1 MLEKPDIPDELII
14 SRLHEEYDLHVASLT
29 FLPLGADTGTVV
41 YRVVTDDGT
50 PYFLKLRKGFQEIL
64 VTVPLFL
71 RSRGIKE
78 IIAPVQ
84 TTSKQYWAD
93 FSLYKMILYPF
104 VEGKDSFD
112 RELTDDLK
120 RELGAALRRIHELK
134 IPPDLWRTIPQEKF
148 SPQWRD
154 RWEELQR
161 LVDSSIFGDPPAAK
175 LAKFIKSRRN
185 DIRRLIERTEELA
198 SALQAKTLDLVLC
211 HTDIHGAN
219 ILIRSDGQLP
229 VTTEEIYIVDWDNPL
244 LAPKERDLMFVGGGI
259 DNIWQSERDESVFYE
274 GYGNTK
280 IDFAVMAYYRYERII
295 EDLVAYAEQ
304 LLLTD
309 EGGADR
315 APAYE
320 RFKFNFEPGSTI
332 EIANK
337 TYNFEAN
344 IL

>member
-1 MLEKPDIPDELII
+1 MLEKPDIPDERII
-14 SRLHEEYDLHVASLT
+14 SHLQEEYDLRVASLE

-71 RSRGIKE
+71 RSQGIKE
-78 IIAPVQ
+78 IIAPLQ

-93 FSLYKMILYPF
+93 FSPYKMILYPF

-120 RELGAALRRIHELK
+120 RELGAALKRIHELK
-134 IPPDLWRTIPQEKF
+134 IPPDLWNVIPQEKF

-154 RWEELQR
+154 RWKDLQR
-161 LVDSSIFGDPPAAK
+161 LVDDSTFDDPPAAK
-175 LAKFIKSRRN
+175 LAMFIKSRRN
-185 DIRRLIERTEELA
+185 DIRRLIGRTEELA
-198 SALQAKTLDLVLC
+198 AEIQPKTLDLVLC

-219 ILIRSDGQLP
+219 VLITDHDDLH
-229 VTTEEIYIVDWDNPL
+229 IVDWDNPL

-280 IDFAVMAYYRYERII
+280 IDFPVMAYYRYERII

-320 RFKFNFEPGSTI
+320 RFKINFEPGSTI
-332 EIANK
+332 EIADK
-337 TYNFEAN
+337 TDR
-344 IL
+344 LSS